1 MYSDATMPPGDIV
14 IYTDGAA
21 RGNPGPGGLGV
32 VLKFGKHRKEISKGF
47 SLTTNNRMELLAVI
61 MGLEALKRTDLRV
74 KIYTDSRY
82 VADAVNKGWVFSWE
96 AKRFKKKKNVDLWI
110 RFLEVYRKHSVKF
123 IWVKGHANIPE
134 NERCDQLA
142 VEASHAED
150 LETDLGYVNNKDE
163 TLDSFS

>member
-1 MYSDATMPPGDIV
+1 MPPGQIV

-32 VLKFGKHRKEISKGF
+32 VMLYGKHRKELSEGYR
-47 SLTTNNRMELLAVI
+47 LTTNNRMELLAVI
-61 MGLEALKRTDLRV
+61 RGLETLKRDDLKV

-82 VADAVNKGWVFSWE
+82 VSDAVNKGWLFSWE
-96 AKRFKKKKNVDLWI
+96 AKRFKKKKNADLWKE
-110 RFLEVYRKHSVKF
+110 FLVLYRKYSVDF

-142 VEASHAED
+142 VEASFREKLPED
-150 LETDLGYVNNKDE
+150 SGYVENKDE
-163 TLDSFS
+163 SLI

>member
-1 MYSDATMPPGDIV
+1 MPPGDIV

>member
-1 MYSDATMPPGDIV
+1 MTPGEIV

-32 VLKFGKHRKEISKGF
+32 VMIYGSHRKEISEGY

-61 MGLEALKRTDLRV
+61 RGLEALKRDELRV

-82 VADAVNKGWVFSWE
+82 VSDAVNKGWVFNWE
-96 AKRFKKKKNVDLWI
+96 AKRFNKKKNVDLWI
-110 RFLEVYRKHSVKF
+110 RFLELYRKYSVSF

-142 VEASHAED
+142 VEASYKSELRVD
-150 LETDLGYVNNKDE
+150 SGYVDNNDE
-163 TLDSFS
+163 RLNTFS

>member
-1 MYSDATMPPGDIV
+1 MSSDATKTPADIV

-32 VLKFGKHRKEISKGF
+32 VMKFGKHRKEISEGYR
-47 SLTTNNRMELLAVI
+47 LTTNNRMELLAAI
-61 MGLEALKRTDLRV
+61 RGLEALKRNDLKV

-82 VADAVNKGWVFSWE
+82 VSDAVNKGWVFSWE
-96 AKRFKKKKNVDLWI
+96 AKRFKNKKNVDLWL
-110 RFLEVYRKHSVKF
+110 RFLEVYRKYSVKF

-134 NERCDQLA
+134 NERCDRLA
-142 VEASHAED
+142 VEASHANE
-150 LETDLGYVNNKDE
+150 LEIDSGYVNNNDE